1 MWLRGIEDN
10 VSVALPPFFFL
21 WNVPESSRGQVILTC
36 CHCFTCSQLPACE
49 NLKFSLVQFPA
60 SFEQCC
66 NEIKTTLSG
75 WYLMKTDW
83 WWEPRYLRWI
93 VFERTK
99 RTRCTLLYWVF
110 QTCSMFLCFIKTHL
124 VWLPTQ
130 TFAQDKSVPFTLHIG
145 LWNMPSKCLPLTR
158 VQLVLLQTYIDQCCQ
173 PPLFFYLQDSTYSL
187 CLHFCL
193 HLSWQVFWGLDA
205 HRKKKKKVLYLFYRL
220 ALYTTHFIQ
229 QESSEWIAH
238 MRQDEWQFSQIH
250 TNCYELFSDDMTCAC
265 CPVFFLADADI

>member
-1 MWLRGIEDN
+1 MLYFLFITKLCKCYEFTMWLRGIEDN

-83 WWEPRYLRWI
+83 WWEPRYLHWI

-110 QTCSMFLCFIKTHL
+110 QTCSMFLCFIKHIWYDFQRKRL
-124 VWLPTQ
+124 LKISQCHSHCILASEICRVSVCHWL
-130 TFAQDKSVPFTLHIG
+130 G
-145 LWNMPSKCLPLTR
+145 CN
-158 VQLVLLQTYIDQCCQ
+158 
-173 PPLFFYLQDSTYSL
+173 
-187 CLHFCL
+187 
-193 HLSWQVFWGLDA
+193 
-205 HRKKKKKVLYLFYRL
+205 
-220 ALYTTHFIQ
+220 
-229 QESSEWIAH
+229 
-238 MRQDEWQFSQIH
+238 
-250 TNCYELFSDDMTCAC
+250 
-265 CPVFFLADADI
+265 